1 MSAPPSALT
10 PRLVAPARTS
20 GSRSLSLVR
29 KRTLRTLA
37 LVFLSFMAVFYLL
50 PIYVMLITGLK
61 SFEEVNLATMWQLPS
76 GLYFD
81 NFRAAF
87 AALRPNLIN
96 SLLLTIPAAI
106 GSSIL
111 GAFNGY
117 VLSKWRFRGSEVVF
131 TLLLFGMFIP
141 YQSILI
147 PLVQFM
153 QTINLYGGIPG
164 LILVHIVYGLP
175 IVTLIFRNYFAGV
188 PTELVES
195 ARIDGASLFGVFR
208 HIMVP
213 LSPPAFAVV
222 LIWQFTN
229 IWNEFLFAVVLT
241 RPSSWPVT
249 VALNN
254 LAGSQIVEWNVQMA
268 GALLAAVP
276 TLLVYILLGRFF
288 VRGLMAGAVKG

>member
-1 MSAPPSALT
+1 VSAPPTTVT
-10 PRLVAPARTS
+10 PPVIAPPRAA
-20 GSRSLSLVR
+20 GARSLGIVR

-37 LVFLSFMAVFYLL
+37 LVFLSFMVVFYLL

-76 GLYFD
+76 GLNFD
-81 NFRAAF
+81 NFQAAF
-87 AALRPNLIN
+87 TALRPNLVN

-164 LILVHIVYGLP
+164 LVIVHIVYGLP
-175 IVTLIFRNYFAGV
+175 ITTLIFRNYFAGV
-188 PTELVES
+188 PTELIES
-195 ARIDGASLFGVFR
+195 ARIDGADLFGIFR

>member
-10 PRLVAPARTS
+10 PRLVAPARTR
-20 GSRSLSLVR
+20 GSRSLGIVR

-195 ARIDGASLFGVFR
+195 ARIDGASLFGVFL